1 LKLNNTM
8 SNFSK
13 LMDNKANLLQV
24 RLKVDPAA
32 CKNGEI
38 TQFKEYVGV
47 MLAEKRFDKSC
58 EAILKKYGV
67 YQEGIFDTIGANIK
81 RAGQAVA
88 AKLKDDVISPF
99 KDPKFNPFVG
109 QVKAVDTSESGEI
122 ITMLEAEW
130 LDVNKKI
137 NFLDENNKPI
147 GSFSFNELQQKDKSL
162 DSYFKTLMAKQN
174 KTKATNQASS
184 NVAPVTSTPPVA
196 TTKP

>member
-1 LKLNNTM
+1 M

-58 EAILKKYGV
+58 ETILKKYGL

-88 AKLKDDVISPF
+88 AKVKSDITSPF
-99 KDPKFNPFVG
+99 KDPQFNPFVG

-137 NFLDENNKPI
+137 NFLDENNKRL

-174 KTKATNQASS
+174 KIKATKQASPS
-184 NVAPVTSTPPVA
+184 VPPVTPTPPVA
-196 TTKP
+196 TTNP

>member
-1 LKLNNTM
+1 
-8 SNFSK
+8 
-13 LMDNKANLLQV
+13 
-24 RLKVDPAA
+24 
-32 CKNGEI
+32 
-38 TQFKEYVGV
+38 
-47 MLAEKRFDKSC
+47 
-58 EAILKKYGV
+58 
-67 YQEGIFDTIGANIK
+67 
-81 RAGQAVA
+81 VA

-99 KDPKFNPFVG
+99 KDPQFNPFVG
-109 QVKAVDTSESGEI
+109 QVKAVDTSVSGEI

-184 NVAPVTSTPPVA
+184 NVAPVTPTPPVA